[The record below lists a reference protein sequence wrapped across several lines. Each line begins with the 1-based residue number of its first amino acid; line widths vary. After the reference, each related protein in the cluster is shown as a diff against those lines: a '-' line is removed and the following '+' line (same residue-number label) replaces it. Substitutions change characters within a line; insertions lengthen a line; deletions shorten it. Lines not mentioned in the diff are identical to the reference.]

1 MRPEEVLHVEF
12 STQPRG
18 FNQDEV
24 RAHLQQVAIALRD
37 AQELAVEAEGK
48 AHEALTDLQ
57 DAVTQLR
64 EYEQHGTPGVE
75 DTAQVHLP
83 QEADEA
89 LQQRIAQLEAQLREA
104 YARVETAEGK
114 AKHAENAAA
123 EAIESEQLLK
133 RTLVMAQRTAD
144 ATIAEARAEATRIR
158 TDAAENSEKVRKDA
172 DEYAK
177 RTTTDAEEY
186 AARVT
191 READSAAK
199 QTTEDANTEAE
210 RVTTEADEAAKRT
223 RHLADQDAARMRAVA
238 SQVRSEAAD
247 QARKIADLRRTY
259 AAHAR
264 AAIEDHVA
272 AFSALAQLPDL
283 PDELAAEADLYV
295 DSSAKESSGHPQQG
309 EHMATADRQNH
320 SAAVNPDPREGGD
333 DEDTDD

>member
-48 AHEALTDLQ
+48 AHEAMADLQ
-57 DAVTQLR
+57 TAVGQLR
-64 EYEQHGTPGVE
+64 DYEQQGGPALD
-75 DTAQVHLP
+75 DTAQVRLP
-83 QEADEA
+83 QEADQA
-89 LQQRIAQLEAQLREA
+89 VQQRISQLEAQLREA
-104 YARVETAEGK
+104 YARVETAEAK
-114 AKHAENAAA
+114 ARHAEHAAG

-144 ATIAEARAEATRIR
+144 AAIAEARSEAARIR
-158 TDAAENSEKVRKDA
+158 TEAAESSEQVRKDA
-172 DEYAK
+172 DDYAQ
-177 RTTTDAEEY
+177 RTTSEAEEY

-191 READSAAK
+191 READTAAK
-199 QTTEDANTEAE
+199 QTTDDAAVEAE
-210 RVTTEADEAAKRT
+210 RVTTEADTAAKRT

-259 AAHAR
+259 AAQAR

-283 PDELAAEADLYV
+283 PDALAAEADLFV
-295 DSSAKESSGHPQQG
+295 DSSTKESSTNTGD
-309 EHMATADRQNH
+309 HMATTDRQGH
-320 SAAVNPDPREGGD
+320 SPAVNPDPREGGD